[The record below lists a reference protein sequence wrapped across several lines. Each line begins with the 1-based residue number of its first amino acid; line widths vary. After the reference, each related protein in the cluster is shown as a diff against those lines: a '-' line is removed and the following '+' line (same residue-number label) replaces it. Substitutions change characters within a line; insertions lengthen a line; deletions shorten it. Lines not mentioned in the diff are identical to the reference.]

1 MGPNVQ
7 KVKAGVRIIA
17 GCAVIAL
24 VAFLRPRVR
33 QRVPKAYEDIHML
46 VICNLC
52 KSDDASSVFQI
63 YLVRGSFEYCITLEE
78 ITPAMQ
84 HSSIFNGICTAAPP
98 RQGKVLRSLSP

>member
-46 VICNLC
+46 VIC
-52 KSDDASSVFQI
+52 K
-63 YLVRGSFEYCITLEE
+63 
-78 ITPAMQ
+78 
-84 HSSIFNGICTAAPP
+84 
-98 RQGKVLRSLSP
+98 